1 MEQSNSYS
9 NTQKSSGQ
17 NDSTALD
24 IHTPATQESYKM
36 YPSRW
41 GIFATVLLFNVANN
55 CLYISFG
62 AVGTKAA
69 EFYDVEINAIDLLS
83 ETYLYVGIPTCFAMT
98 WIIDRF
104 GLR

>member
-1 MEQSNSYS
+1 MEQSKSYS
-9 NTQKSSGQ
+9 NTQYSQGQ
-17 NDSTALD
+17 NDFTSLD
-24 IHTPATQESYKM
+24 IKTQTQENYKM

-41 GIFATVLLFNVANN
+41 GVFATVLMFNLTNN
-55 CLYISFG
+55 CLFISFG

-69 EFYDVEINAIDLLS
+69 EFYDVDVEAIDLLS
-83 ETYLYVGIPTCFAMT
+83 STYLYVGIPCCFAMT